1 MNFHNIN
8 LAQKLVLALC
18 WYAGIQ
24 PARAAVS
31 ENTNTVVAE
40 VLSNMHLKIREEHE
54 AYQRKMSRLMDPYS
68 NAALPSIA
76 DIIHQPGH
84 DEGHKKPELMGAINS
99 YRAKICADM
108 KDEHGIKFAS
118 VDACDKFMNQA
129 CHPGRDGKMDGD
141 RKEIHS
147 GKGYCA
153 TYFNNKKHAE
163 EAHDS
168 SANGESKASKG
179 PRYETQGR
187 DAGDAAANKVRGGK
201 SGSGDGSDGGGTAS
215 KADNFDDTQTV
226 AGRQA
231 DSRVKGTA
239 SAPAPGPAPGQAPG
253 GAYPKDEQYY
263 WKNGG
268 VDPDRFHMNEKLK
281 LPTQGYWGKLVE
293 HNDGETSVG
302 DWQHEGGNLAGQDL
316 DIASAK
322 ICEKHPESAWCRQLQ
337 DSMEVRHSHD
347 HPKSSAMSIAGY
359 GGILAYMTA
368 LVSATC

>member
-1 MNFHNIN
+1 MNFHNFN
-8 LAQKLVLALC
+8 LAQKLVLALY
-18 WYAGIQ
+18 WYVGIQ

-40 VLSNMHLKIREEHE
+40 VLSNMRLKMREDQE

-76 DIIHQPGH
+76 DVLHQPGL
-84 DEGHKKPELMGAINS
+84 DEGQKKPKMMGAINS

-108 KDEHGIKFAS
+108 KDEHGLKFAS
-118 VDACDKFMNQA
+118 YHACDKFMTKA
-129 CHPGRDGKMDGD
+129 CHPGNDGKMDGD

-153 TYFNNKKHAE
+153 TFFNDEKQAE
-163 EAHDS
+163 QDAKEAHDS
-168 SANGESKASKG
+168 SAHGESKE

-201 SGSGDGSDGGGTAS
+201 SGSGDGSDGGFMPSGE
-215 KADNFDDTQTV
+215 TV

-231 DSRVKGTA
+231 DSRLVKVKGA
-239 SAPAPGPAPGQAPG
+239 ALAPAPGPAPGPA
-253 GAYPKDEQYY
+253 AYPKDEKYY

-302 DWQHEGGNLAGQDL
+302 DWQHEGGKLAGQDL

-322 ICEKHPESAWCRQLQ
+322 ICEEHPDNAWCHKFE
-337 DSMEVRHSHD
+337 DSMAVRHSHE
-347 HPKSSAMSIAGY
+347 HPKSGAMPIAGY
-359 GGILAYMTA
+359 GGVLACMTA
-368 LVSATC
+368 LVSAMCYT